1 MDDHEIVDLYWQR
14 DEHAIEATA
23 AKYES
28 YCMKISQ
35 NILSDR
41 ADSEENV
48 NDTYLHAWQ
57 AMPPQRPAILS
68 AFLGKIA
75 RNLALNRYKARSAQ
89 KRQGDAFALSLDEL
103 DDCAVSR
110 RAKRCAACSSC
121 ATSTATR
128 SKRWPRA
135 FTAARAA
142 SKPRSCARAESSR
155 SISSRRDTVK
165 HEVLTRAI
173 GELDDE
179 LIADAY
185 AYKPR
190 KRYALPRFLAAAAC
204 LVLVL
209 AAALAMTRDTLP
221 AEIKVEGAALS
232 SIPIPISQPAAMALD
247 ASGSL
252 SGPLSPMLT
261 IESKSGEA
269 VTVTVSDGVLTQ
281 PLYSLQEEFTS
292 YTVSGKVQL
301 CWTIEEPDTGTVYT
315 LSLDGA
321 PAVTLRYDEANGYW
335 AAARA

>member
-1 MDDHEIVDLYWQR
+1 M
-14 DEHAIEATA
+14 
-23 AKYES
+23 
-28 YCMKISQ
+28 
-35 NILSDR
+35 
-41 ADSEENV
+41 
-48 NDTYLHAWQ
+48 
-57 AMPPQRPAILS
+57 
-68 AFLGKIA
+68 
-75 RNLALNRYKARSAQ
+75 
-89 KRQGDAFALSLDEL
+89 
-103 DDCAVSR
+103 
-110 RAKRCAACSSC
+110 
-121 ATSTATR
+121 
-128 SKRWPRA
+128 
-135 FTAARAA
+135 
-142 SKPRSCARAESSR
+142 
-155 SISSRRDTVK
+155 K

-247 ASGSL
+247 ARGSL

-281 PLYSLQEEFTS
+281 PLLHRLRQGAALLDHRRAGHGYGLHALSRRRARRHAALRRGQRLLDCRAG
-292 YTVSGKVQL
+292 VSIPFHITIDNTQHFGGKF
-301 CWTIEEPDTGTVYT
+301 P
-315 LSLDGA
+315 
-321 PAVTLRYDEANGYW
+321 
-335 AAARA
+335 

>member
-1 MDDHEIVDLYWQR
+1 M
-14 DEHAIEATA
+14 
-23 AKYES
+23 
-28 YCMKISQ
+28 
-35 NILSDR
+35 
-41 ADSEENV
+41 
-48 NDTYLHAWQ
+48 
-57 AMPPQRPAILS
+57 
-68 AFLGKIA
+68 
-75 RNLALNRYKARSAQ
+75 
-89 KRQGDAFALSLDEL
+89 
-103 DDCAVSR
+103 
-110 RAKRCAACSSC
+110 
-121 ATSTATR
+121 
-128 SKRWPRA
+128 
-135 FTAARAA
+135 
-142 SKPRSCARAESSR
+142 
-155 SISSRRDTVK
+155 K

-221 AEIKVEGAALS
+221 AEIKVEGAGLS
-232 SIPIPISQPAAMALD
+232 SIPISITAMALD
-247 ASGSL
+247 ARGSL

-335 AAARA
+335 TAARA

>member
-1 MDDHEIVDLYWQR
+1 M
-14 DEHAIEATA
+14 
-23 AKYES
+23 
-28 YCMKISQ
+28 
-35 NILSDR
+35 
-41 ADSEENV
+41 
-48 NDTYLHAWQ
+48 
-57 AMPPQRPAILS
+57 
-68 AFLGKIA
+68 
-75 RNLALNRYKARSAQ
+75 
-89 KRQGDAFALSLDEL
+89 
-103 DDCAVSR
+103 
-110 RAKRCAACSSC
+110 
-121 ATSTATR
+121 
-128 SKRWPRA
+128 
-135 FTAARAA
+135 
-142 SKPRSCARAESSR
+142 
-155 SISSRRDTVK
+155 K

-209 AAALAMTRDTLP
+209 AMTRDTLP

-232 SIPIPISQPAAMALD
+232 SIPISISQPTAMALD
-247 ASGSL
+247 ARGSL

-335 AAARA
+335 TAARA